1 MADTSVNTGPSPPR
15 GSRSSS
21 TPPFV
26 DAVAPSHV
34 VVSCGVRNRYGHPHV
49 QTLRTFATRP
59 IAVHRTDLEGTVVF
73 ETDGTRYEVRGA
85 LPR

>member
-1 MADTSVNTGPSPPR
+1 MLKVGHH

-21 TPPFV
+21 TPSFV
-26 DAVAPSHV
+26 DAVSPRHA

-49 QTLRTFATRP
+49 PTLATFGARP
-59 IAVHRTDLEGTVVF
+59 IEVHRTDLEGTVVF
-73 ETDGTRYEVRGA
+73 ETDGTRYEVRSA